1 MVQAQIESIQGNGDW
16 TSTYD
21 GSTMYSFIIAFND
34 GTVGEANAKS
44 STPPYAVG
52 DTVHYTKNGKS
63 PKGNDKLK
71 VSKNPPP
78 PGGFKQFQPAKQD
91 PDKDK
96 KMIRGMCF
104 KVAGMAWACNYKHKQ
119 FELPH
124 EVMVKDVMTLAK
136 KYEQAYNEWM
146 SE

>member
-1 MVQAQIESIQGNGDW
+1 MVQAQIESIQGLGDW
-16 TSTYD
+16 KSSYD
-21 GSTMYSFIIAFND
+21 GSTMYKFEVAFND

-44 STPPYAVG
+44 QQPPYKVG
-52 DTVHYTKNGKS
+52 EMAYYVKTGKS
-63 PKGNDKLK
+63 PKGGDKLK
-71 VSKNPPP
+71 ISKNPPP

-104 KVAGMAWACNYKHKQ
+104 KVAGMAWANQYKHKS

-124 EVMVKDVMTLAK
+124 EVMVKDVISLAK
-136 KYEQAYNEWM
+136 KYEKAYNEWM
-146 SE
+146 EE